1 MTTTYETMVDALLE
15 CAAAAAVQVQPQ
27 RIDLARGV
35 TDPMEAARLLRIP
48 LRPVRLDAGWW
59 RGDSGPYLVECEDGT
74 FAAAVPRSFGYRV
87 GGGPR
92 ASTDVTTT
100 AWSVMPSLP
109 SGQVGLRALF
119 RRSLGGG
126 SRVELTVS
134 ALVAVLLTI
143 MGIAVP
149 LLSGVV
155 VGRLVPL
162 DSISR
167 IVAIGVLLVLVAVAT
182 FGLATM
188 QSLLIQ
194 RLTMRLDVRSTAMVL
209 LRVVHLPLVFFRR
222 YGAGE
227 LQQRLQGLDDTTG
240 QLAGAVV
247 AIGSALLLALSGL
260 LVMLL
265 VAPVLAAVVVVLL
278 LIMSAIGALA
288 VRSVVRAR
296 GDFVAASLALSGLT
310 LSLFTGIAKLR
321 VAGAEGRMLS
331 RWEVVYADR
340 QHAANSAAL
349 GSQRVGIVAALTTTM
364 VTLVVVIG
372 SASGLT
378 PLSLGEF
385 TSFVAAAGQTA
396 GAVTG
401 MLVPVTVVLGTLPL
415 VRAIEPILQTP
426 SDQATDDAE
435 PGPLAGE
442 IELAA
447 VSFSYDD
454 VEVLHDVSLHVTPGE
469 FVAIVG
475 PSGSGK
481 STLVR
486 LLSGLE
492 VPTAG
497 RVLYD
502 GQPLAGLD
510 GESVRRQIGVVVQSA
525 QLATGT
531 LLENITSTRSED
543 EAWAAAELAGISD
556 DIAAMPMGMLT
567 LVSDGASTFSGG
579 QKQRIMLA
587 RALVRRPRIV
597 ILDEAT
603 STLDNRNQATVV
615 QSLRRLGATR
625 VVVAHRLSTI
635 VDADRIVV
643 LDAGRVAEE
652 GSYDELV
659 AADGLFTRMVRRQ
672 VL

>member
-1 MTTTYETMVDALLE
+1 MKSTVQETLVGALLD
-15 CAAAAAVQVQPQ
+15 CAAAVGVTVQPQ
-27 RIDLARGV
+27 RIELARQV
-35 TDPMEAARLLRIP
+35 TDPMEAARLMRIP
-48 LRPVRLDAGWW
+48 ARPVHLDDGWW
-59 RGDSGPYLVECEDGT
+59 RGDSGPYVLEEADGSFT
-74 FAAAVPRSFGYRV
+74 AALPGSFGYQV
-87 GGGPR
+87 GTAPEGM
-92 ASTDVTTT
+92 ATS
-100 AWSVMPSLP
+100 AWSIMPALAQADT
-109 SGQVGLRALF
+109 GVRALL
-119 RRSLGGG
+119 RRSLSHG
-126 SRVELTVS
+126 SRAELAVS
-134 ALVAVLLTI
+134 GLVAVLLMI
-143 MGIAVP
+143 LGIAVP

-155 VGRLVPL
+155 VGRMVPL
-162 DSISR
+162 NTTSR
-167 IVAIGVLLVLVAVAT
+167 IVAIGVLLTLVAVAT

-194 RLTMRLDVRSTAMVL
+194 RMTMRLDVRSTAMVL
-209 LRVVHLPLVFFRR
+209 LRVVQLPLSFFRR
-222 YGAGE
+222 YGAGD
-227 LQQRLQGLDDTTG
+227 LQQRLQGLDETTG
-240 QLAGAVV
+240 QAAGAVV

-260 LVMLL
+260 LVMFI
-265 VAPVLAAVVVVLL
+265 VAPALAAGVMVLIIL
-278 LIMSAIGALA
+278 MSAIGALA

-296 GDFVAASLALSGLT
+296 SAFVDASLALSGLT
-310 LSLFTGIAKLR
+310 LALFNGIAKLR
-321 VAGAEGRMLS
+321 VAGAEPRMLA
-331 RWEVVYADR
+331 RWEVTYADR

-349 GSQRVGIVAALTTTM
+349 GGQRLGIVAALTTTL
-364 VTLVVVIG
+364 VTVAVVIG

-385 TSFVAAAGQTA
+385 TSFVAAAGQA
-396 GAVTG
+396 SGAVSG
-401 MLVPVTVVLGTLPL
+401 MLVPITVMLGMIPLLNALQPVLREPLGTDPH
-415 VRAIEPILQTP
+415 A
-426 SDQATDDAE
+426 AE
-435 PGPLAGE
+435 PGLLSGE
-442 IELAA
+442 IELAG
-447 VSFSYDD
+447 VSFTYDD
-454 VEVLHDVSLHVTPGE
+454 VEVLHDVCLRVDPGE

-492 VPTAG
+492 TPTVG
-497 RVLYD
+497 QVLYD
-502 GQPLAGLD
+502 GRPLAGLD
-510 GESVRRQIGVVVQSA
+510 AEAVRRQIGVVVQSA

-531 LLENITSTRSED
+531 LLENITSTHSED
-543 EAWAAAELAGISD
+543 EAWAAAELAGIAN

-643 LDAGRVAEE
+643 LDAGRIAEE